1 MNSLIFSIFF
11 LASNALGK
19 AINAQSEIELE
30 NRPIVSIIGGEE
42 ANKKQFTYQVALY
55 INFEGGRSSF
65 CSGTIISQKDI
76 LTAAH
81 CVHSKETNVSII
93 FLQEKTVSSE
103 NIFQK
108 IAKCGEAHV
117 GINNLENSDDSHRQ
131 ILIFDSKDIRL
142 HSGWNNNPFVYD
154 IALIFTKKI
163 NFNSYVQPIQ
173 LPYTSSDYIGKTAT
187 ISGWGQSEIV
197 YYSKELRFISL
208 PVISN
213 KECKDHTGS
222 EIPPSII
229 CFLKNSNKTTSFGD
243 SGSPWTL
250 EIKPENTIIVGVH
263 SFNSAKILGAS
274 RISSFFVWIIKNCKS
289 CDD

>member
-103 NIFQK
+103 YIF
-108 IAKCGEAHV
+108 
-117 GINNLENSDDSHRQ
+117 
-131 ILIFDSKDIRL
+131 
-142 HSGWNNNPFVYD
+142 
-154 IALIFTKKI
+154 
-163 NFNSYVQPIQ
+163 
-173 LPYTSSDYIGKTAT
+173 
-187 ISGWGQSEIV
+187 
-197 YYSKELRFISL
+197 
-208 PVISN
+208 
-213 KECKDHTGS
+213 
-222 EIPPSII
+222 
-229 CFLKNSNKTTSFGD
+229 
-243 SGSPWTL
+243 
-250 EIKPENTIIVGVH
+250 
-263 SFNSAKILGAS
+263 
-274 RISSFFVWIIKNCKS
+274 
-289 CDD
+289 